1 MKTLILMRHAKSNW
15 SGDLSDF
22 DRPLNER
29 GITSARA
36 FGNWL
41 RANDLL
47 PDFTLVSAA
56 KRTVETFDELKINC
70 AFEKKKKLYLATLEE
85 IFHQI
90 RQVDANRLLLICHNP
105 GISEFSQEI
114 LSEWPIGSEFESF
127 PTCSTC
133 IIDFD
138 IADWSSLQFGTGK
151 IKKFITPRDLGVVQ

>member
-1 MKTLILMRHAKSNW
+1 MKTLVLMRHAKSNW

-29 GITSARA
+29 GIKSARA
-36 FGNWL
+36 LGNWL
-41 RANDLL
+41 RANNLL

-56 KRTVETFDELKINC
+56 QRTVETFDELKLNC
-70 AFEKKKKLYLATLEE
+70 PFEKKKKLYLAPLEE

-114 LSEWPIGSEFESF
+114 LSEWPLSSQFESF

-133 IIDFD
+133 IIDFN
-138 IADWSSLQFGTGK
+138 ITDWSSLQFGTGE
-151 IKKFITPRDLGVVQ
+151 IKKFITPRDLGVF

>member
-1 MKTLILMRHAKSNW
+1 MRHAKSNW

-29 GITSARA
+29 GIRSARVL
-36 FGNWL
+36 GNWL

-47 PDFTLVSAA
+47 PDFALVSAA

-70 AFEKKKKLYLATLEE
+70 RYEKKRKLYLAPSEE
-85 IFHQI
+85 IFHQL

-114 LSEWPIGSEFESF
+114 LSQWPIHSQFENF

-133 IIDFD
+133 VIDFD
-138 IADWSSLQFGTGK
+138 LDDWSDLKFGIGTIRSFLVPK
-151 IKKFITPRDLGVVQ
+151 DLESI

>member
-1 MKTLILMRHAKSNW
+1 MKTLVLMRHAKSNW

-29 GITSARA
+29 GVKSARA
-36 FGNWL
+36 LGTWL
-41 RANDLL
+41 RVNDLL
-47 PDFTLVSAA
+47 TDFALVSAA

-70 AFEKKKKLYLATLEE
+70 SFEIKKKLYLAPLEE

-90 RQVDANRLLLICHNP
+90 RRVDANMLLLICHNP
-105 GISEFSQEI
+105 GISQFSQEI
-114 LSEWPIGSEFESF
+114 LSELPIGSQFESF

-138 IADWSSLQFGTGK
+138 ITDWTSLQFGSGK
-151 IKKFITPRDLGVVQ
+151 IKKFITPRDLGIF

>member
-1 MKTLILMRHAKSNW
+1 MRHAKSNW

-29 GITSARA
+29 GIKSARA
-36 FGNWL
+36 LGNWL
-41 RANDLL
+41 RANNLL

-56 KRTVETFDELKINC
+56 QRTVETFDELKLNC
-70 AFEKKKKLYLATLEE
+70 PFEKKKKLYLAPLEE
-85 IFHQI
+85 IFLQI

-114 LSEWPIGSEFESF
+114 LSEWPLGSQFESF

-133 IIDFD
+133 IIDFN
-138 IADWSSLQFGTGK
+138 ITDWSNLQFGTGE
-151 IKKFITPRDLGVVQ
+151 IKKFITPRDLGVF

>member
-1 MKTLILMRHAKSNW
+1 MKTLVLMRHAKSNW

-29 GITSARA
+29 GIRSARVL
-36 FGNWL
+36 GNWL

-47 PDFTLVSAA
+47 PDFALVSAA
-56 KRTVETFDELKINC
+56 KRAVETFDELKINC
-70 AFEKKKKLYLATLEE
+70 RYEKKRKLYLAPSEE
-85 IFHQI
+85 IFHQL

-114 LSEWPIGSEFESF
+114 LSQWPVHSQFENF

-133 IIDFD
+133 VIDFD
-138 IADWSSLQFGTGK
+138 LNDWSDLKFGIGTIRSFLVPK
-151 IKKFITPRDLGVVQ
+151 DLESV

>member
-1 MKTLILMRHAKSNW
+1 MKTLVLMWHAKSDW

-29 GITSARA
+29 GIKSARA
-36 FGNWL
+36 LGNWL
-41 RANDLL
+41 RENGLL
-47 PDFTLVSAA
+47 PNFALVSAA

-70 AFEKKKKLYLATLEE
+70 PCEKKRKLYLAPLEE

-90 RQVDANRLLLICHNP
+90 RQVDANILLLICHNP

-114 LSEWPIGSEFESF
+114 LSEWPIDTQFESF

-138 IADWSSLQFGTGK
+138 VNDWSSLQFETGK
-151 IKKFITPRDLGVVQ
+151 IKKFTTPRDLGVF

>member
-1 MKTLILMRHAKSNW
+1 MKTLVLMRHAKSNW

-29 GITSARA
+29 GIRSARVL
-36 FGNWL
+36 GNWL

-47 PDFTLVSAA
+47 PDFALVSAA

-70 AFEKKKKLYLATLEE
+70 RYEKKRKLYLAPSEE
-85 IFHQI
+85 IFHQL
-90 RQVDANRLLLICHNP
+90 RQVHANRLLLICHNP

-114 LSEWPIGSEFESF
+114 LSQWPVHSQFENF

-133 IIDFD
+133 VIDFD
-138 IADWSSLQFGTGK
+138 LNDWSDLKFGIGTIRSFLVPK
-151 IKKFITPRDLGVVQ
+151 DLESI

>member
-1 MKTLILMRHAKSNW
+1 MKTLVLMRHAKSDW

-22 DRPLNER
+22 DRPINER
-29 GITSARA
+29 GIKSARA
-36 FGNWL
+36 LGNWL
-41 RANDLL
+41 RKNGLL
-47 PDFTLVSAA
+47 PNFALVSAA

-70 AFEKKKKLYLATLEE
+70 PCEKKRKLYLAPLEE

-90 RQVDANRLLLICHNP
+90 RQVDTNILLLICHNP

-114 LSEWPIGSEFESF
+114 LSEWPIDTQFESF

-138 IADWSSLQFGTGK
+138 VNDWSSLQFETGK
-151 IKKFITPRDLGVVQ
+151 IKNFITPRDLGIF

>member
-1 MKTLILMRHAKSNW
+1 MRHAKSNW

-29 GITSARA
+29 GIRSARVL
-36 FGNWL
+36 GNWL

-47 PDFTLVSAA
+47 PDFALVSAA

-70 AFEKKKKLYLATLEE
+70 RYEKKRKLYLAPSEE
-85 IFHQI
+85 IFHQL

-114 LSEWPIGSEFESF
+114 LSQWPIHSQFENF

-133 IIDFD
+133 VIDFD
-138 IADWSSLQFGTGK
+138 LDDWSDLKFRIGTIRSFLVPK
-151 IKKFITPRDLGVVQ
+151 DLESI

>member
-1 MKTLILMRHAKSNW
+1 MKTLVLMRHAKSNW

-22 DRPLNER
+22 DRPLSER
-29 GITSARA
+29 GVKSARA
-36 FGNWL
+36 LGKWL
-41 RANDLL
+41 RENDLF
-47 PDFTLVSAA
+47 PDFALVSAA

-70 AFEKKKKLYLATLEE
+70 PFEKKKKLYLAPLEE

-90 RQVDANRLLLICHNP
+90 RQVDANILLLICHNP

-114 LSEWPIGSEFESF
+114 LSEWPIGTLFESF

-138 IADWSSLQFGTGK
+138 VNDWSSLQFETGK
-151 IKKFITPRDLGVVQ
+151 IKKFITPRDLGVF